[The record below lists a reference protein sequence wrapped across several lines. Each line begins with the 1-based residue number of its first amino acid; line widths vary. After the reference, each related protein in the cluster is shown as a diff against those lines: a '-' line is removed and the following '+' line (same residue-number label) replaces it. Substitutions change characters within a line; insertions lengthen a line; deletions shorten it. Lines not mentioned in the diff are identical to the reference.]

1 MDGMFQ
7 ASTPYTLESESL
19 RMDCIMSGGSSPG
32 LAINTVTNKVG
43 HGRRRCRMIPY
54 KGSCFTL
61 SWEACQ
67 TGGNSSDKMQARGLQ
82 VMS

>member
-43 HGRRRCRMIPY
+43 HGRRRCCRMIPY

-61 SWEACQ
+61 SWEAC
-67 TGGNSSDKMQARGLQ
+67 SDVVTRCKQE
-82 VMS
+82 VYKV